1 MLIPVS
7 IQTLILSHNPAP
19 SVLVLQPTNEVN
31 PSKNGRI
38 IPIWIGSQEAAQIGL
53 ALENIKLPRPL
64 THDLLL
70 DALTNLDSFIDHVV
84 INDVKTTV
92 FYSKVVLRHHGRLIQ
107 LDARPSDSITLAL
120 RQGAPIY
127 MDKNVLERASYPYI
141 FRGDQQI
148 NDEELERFHSFITSL
163 SPEDFQNNEN

>member
-7 IQTLILSHNPAP
+7 IQTLILSHNPTP

-70 DALTNLDSFIDHVV
+70 DDHVV

-92 FYSKVVLRHHGRLIQ
+92 FYSKVALRHHGRLIQ

>member
-7 IQTLILSHNPAP
+7 IQTLILSHSPAP
-19 SVLVLQPTNEVN
+19 SVLVLQPTDEMN

-70 DALTNLDSFIDHVV
+70 DGLTNLDAFIDHVI
-84 INDVKTTV
+84 INDVNKTV
-92 FYSKVVLRHHGRLIQ
+92 FYSKVILRHHGRLIQ

-120 RQGAPIY
+120 KQGASIY
-127 MDKNVLERASYPYI
+127 MDKDVLECASYPYM
-141 FRGDQQI
+141 FKGDQPV
-148 NDEELERFHSFITSL
+148 DTEELKRFHSFITSV
-163 SPEDFQNNEN
+163 SPDDFLTN

>member
-1 MLIPVS
+1 MLK
-7 IQTLILSHNPAP
+7 Q
-19 SVLVLQPTNEVN
+19 Q
-31 PSKNGRI
+31 
-38 IPIWIGSQEAAQIGL
+38 
-53 ALENIKLPRPL
+53 
-64 THDLLL
+64 
-70 DALTNLDSFIDHVV
+70 F
-84 INDVKTTV
+84 
-92 FYSKVVLRHHGRLIQ
+92 FYSKVALRHHGRLIQ

-148 NDEELERFHSFITSL
+148 KDEEVDRFHSFITSL